1 MNTKDWNIL
10 LVDDEEDFVT
20 TLCERL
26 ELRGIVCRVALDG
39 ERGLKAVADEPPD
52 VVVLDM
58 YMPGLKGLDVL
69 KRIKQEHASVQ
80 VIMLTGQGATKDGM
94 DGMKLGAFDYMVKPL
109 SIDDLTEKLGE
120 AVNAARTGDKS

>member
-1 MNTKDWNIL
+1 MSNKDWNIL
-10 LVDDEEDFVT
+10 LVDDEEDFVS

-39 ERGLKAVADEPPD
+39 ERGLKAIADAPPD

-58 YMPGLKGLDVL
+58 YMPGIKGLDVL
-69 KRIKQEHASVQ
+69 KRIKQDHPTVQ

-94 DGMKLGAFDYMVKPL
+94 DGMRLGAFDYMVKPL
-109 SIDDLTEKLGE
+109 SIDDLTLKLSE
-120 AVNAARTGDKS
+120 AVNAARNKA

>member
-1 MNTKDWNIL
+1 MSTKDWDIL

-39 ERGLKAVADEPPD
+39 ERGLKAVADTPPD

-58 YMPGLKGLDVL
+58 FMPGIKGLDVL
-69 KRIKQEHASVQ
+69 KRIKLEHPTVQ
-80 VIMLTGQGATKDGM
+80 VILLTGQGATKDGL

-109 SIDDLTEKLGE
+109 SIDDLTTKLGE
-120 AVNAARTGDKS
+120 AVTAARTVR